1 MDENINTTEV
11 TETNRKLASIQVISD
26 IRPIENADKIEA
38 ATILGWTVVVRK
50 GEFQVGDK
58 CCYFEIDAILKR
70 APWNEFLF
78 KTPEAI
84 TYRLKTVKLRKCIS
98 QGLALPLSVIGVEGN
113 VGDNLTERLEII
125 KYEPT
130 LPAQL
135 RGVVKGNFPYFCKKS
150 EEYRIQ
156 SYPDILNEID
166 GKEVYVTLKV
176 DGTSATYFCRKSTE
190 LDNAYDTGVCSRN
203 LLLQEPKEG
212 DKIPV
217 YWEIEKK
224 YDILNKLKSLNRNI
238 QISGECFGPGI
249 QKNRLG
255 IKGIDIAIFTGYDID
270 NQKYISY
277 NELKEIC
284 NTLGLP
290 MVKVVDVFK
299 FDKNVHT
306 LDWWLQKANEAKYDN
321 GSSCEGLV
329 VRPVEECYSDVL
341 DGRMSFK
348 ALSNNYLLKNEE

>member
-1 MDENINTTEV
+1 ME
-11 TETNRKLASIQVISD
+11 RKLVSIETIDAITD
-26 IRPIENADKIEA
+26 IPDADKIVVA
-38 ATILGWTVVVRK
+38 SIKGWKVVVRK
-50 GEFQVGDK
+50 GEFSVGDK
-58 CCYFEIDAILKR
+58 CAFFEIDSVLKR

-78 KTPEAI
+78 KTPEMT
-84 TYRLKTVKLRKCIS
+84 TYRLRTCKLRKQLS
-98 QGLALPLSVIGVEGN
+98 QGLAIPLSAVGIEGN
-113 VGDNLTERLEII
+113 VGEDITEKLGVI

-150 EEYRIQ
+150 DEYRVQ
-156 SYPDILNEID
+156 SYPDILNEMD
-166 GKEVYVTLKV
+166 GKEVYVTQKV
-176 DGTSATYFCRKSTE
+176 DGTSSTYFCRKSTD
-190 LDNAYDTGVCSRN
+190 LADAFDTGVCSRN
-203 LLLQEPKEG
+203 LLLQDPKEG
-212 DKIPV
+212 DSIPV

-224 YDILNKLKSLNRNI
+224 YDILNKLRILGRNI
-238 QISGECFGPGI
+238 QISGECYGEGI

-255 IKGIDIAIFTGYDID
+255 IKGHDIAIFTAYDID
-270 NQKYISY
+270 NQKYIGY
-277 NELKEIC
+277 HELKGLCEG
-284 NTLGLP
+284 LGLS

-321 GSSCEGLV
+321 GSNCEGLV
-329 VRPVEECYSDVL
+329 VRPVEECYSTIL